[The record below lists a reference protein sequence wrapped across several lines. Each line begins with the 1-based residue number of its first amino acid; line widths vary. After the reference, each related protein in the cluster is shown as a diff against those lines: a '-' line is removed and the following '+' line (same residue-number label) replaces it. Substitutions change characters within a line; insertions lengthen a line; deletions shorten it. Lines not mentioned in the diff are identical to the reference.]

1 MPGQTL
7 DEHEKYKFLAWNN
20 IGSVAIKQHDSE
32 DFSVIQIEFADK
44 EFNKNT
50 IIPNTINAKIGTLG
64 F

>member
-7 DEHEKYKFLAWNN
+7 DQREKFKFLAWNS
-20 IGSVAIKQHDSE
+20 IGSVAIKEHESDN
-32 DFSVIQIEFADK
+32 FSVIQVEFADK

-50 IIPNTINAKIGTLG
+50 ILQNTIDAKIGALG

>member
-7 DEHEKYKFLAWNN
+7 DQKEKFKFLAWNN
-20 IGSVAIKQHDSE
+20 IGSIAIKEHDTD
-32 DFSVIQIEFADK
+32 DFSVILVEFADK

-50 IIPNTINAKIGTLG
+50 ILQNSIDAKIGALG